1 MYAELRIELDPSVQ
15 ISYQQSSNLQ
25 GVIMEQID
33 TEYAQKLHESKL
45 NPYSQYLLKENG
57 KINWYIK
64 TTSEEAYEKI
74 ILPMSK
80 LREIT
85 VKKKEMTI
93 PVCSRNIEITD
104 EKTWLTE
111 FYEKKCSGYLEL
123 NFLTPTAFKKD
134 GRYVFYPD
142 LELIYSSLM
151 RKYTQASQDFEMFDS
166 DTLESLTEQS
176 EIIRYRLQTVPFPLE
191 KVRITGFTGSVCIR
205 IRGAETM
212 ARYVRMLMRA
222 GEYTGIG
229 IKTGIGMGAVR
240 YKDS

>member
-80 LREIT
+80 LSEIT

-104 EKTWLTE
+104 EKT
-111 FYEKKCSGYLEL
+111 
-123 NFLTPTAFKKD
+123 
-134 GRYVFYPD
+134 
-142 LELIYSSLM
+142 
-151 RKYTQASQDFEMFDS
+151 
-166 DTLESLTEQS
+166 
-176 EIIRYRLQTVPFPLE
+176 
-191 KVRITGFTGSVCIR
+191 
-205 IRGAETM
+205 
-212 ARYVRMLMRA
+212 
-222 GEYTGIG
+222 
-229 IKTGIGMGAVR
+229 
-240 YKDS
+240 